1 MEIIF
6 VSLKAPSFL
15 SIPRQKMGKPVNIVF
30 FITFFYGAYLY
41 GQLIDYNSD
50 TPYLKVFV
58 DTDNFGS
65 SYLDTLE
72 EAYNSAPNDTLQFSL
87 LNDLAYYWHTRNL
100 TKALNFTLEG
110 LERCTKKDNQLWHGR
125 FQITQGAILLR
136 MEKLDWAEAV
146 LQEAKSKVLPSDL
159 AFLNT
164 QLGYVYERR
173 GELDKAADYAL
184 ESLKLGQELN
194 DKKAIG
200 LAYSDLSNIFWKQA
214 KYNKGLEYGIKSL
227 VEFEK
232 RGITDLD
239 YDFTLY
245 VVGNNYL
252 QLKRFDEA
260 LKYYE
265 HALAI
270 GERYGFYNNLSDIYI
285 SLADLYAYLN
295 RYEEAENASLNA
307 IKYAELLDNSFML
320 MRSWLSM
327 GKLQHLQGKYKMAIT
342 SLQKSIAIATDD
354 FGDEYYLSE
363 AYETLGKAFAGNHNY
378 MEAYKAF
385 SEYDGLKKEIFT
397 AESDRRIALLQTEF
411 DLAQKEDTI
420 LFQKGK
426 IKKQQSNQILT
437 SIIAGLLL
445 FLLLMGIVAIK
456 NNKRKNVQLQH
467 QNEEKE
473 FLIKEIHHR
482 VKNNLEV
489 VSSLLSLQATHI
501 EDDKIKDNMLQ
512 IQNRIQSMSMI
523 HQNLYHGSNL
533 ATIEMLGYF
542 KNLMNYVLHSY
553 GAEQRIDVVY
563 DMNEIQLNVDIATP
577 IGLIVNELITNS
589 LKYAFPNNT
598 AGVITI
604 GLTRNTSHLELKVT
618 DNGIGIQNG
627 KKSHGSG
634 FGSQLVKL
642 LTKQL
647 DGKMILNQNKG
658 TAVSFEFQLNK
669 AA

>member
-1 MEIIF
+1 
-6 VSLKAPSFL
+6 
-15 SIPRQKMGKPVNIVF
+15 MGKPVNIVF
-30 FITFFYGAYLY
+30 FITFFFGAYLY

-50 TPYLKVFV
+50 TLYLKVFV

-72 EAYNSAPNDTLQFSL
+72 EAYKSAPNDTLQFSI

-100 TKALNFTLEG
+100 TKALDFTLEG
-110 LERCTKKDNQLWHGR
+110 LERCTENDNQLWHGR

-136 MEKLDWAEAV
+136 MEKLDWAETV

-184 ESLKLGQELN
+184 ESLKLGQEQN
-194 DKKAIG
+194 DKKAIA

-232 RGITDLD
+232 RGLTDLD

-295 RYEEAENASLNA
+295 RYAEAEDASLNA
-307 IKYAELLDNSFML
+307 IKYAKFLDNNFML

-363 AYETLGKAFAGNHNY
+363 AYETLGKAFAGDHNY

-501 EDDKIKDNMLQ
+501 EDVKIKDNMHQ

-523 HQNLYHGSNL
+523 HQNLYHGSNM
-533 ATIEMLGYF
+533 ASIEMLSYF

-563 DMNEIQLNVDIATP
+563 DMAEIELNVDIATP

-589 LKYAFPNNT
+589 LKYAFPNNSV
-598 AGVITI
+598 GVITI
-604 GLTRNTSHLELKVT
+604 GLTQNTSHLELKVT

-627 KKSHGSG
+627 KKSHGTG
-634 FGSQLVKL
+634 FGSQLVQL

-647 DGKMILNQNKG
+647 DGKMILNQHKG

>member
-1 MEIIF
+1 
-6 VSLKAPSFL
+6 
-15 SIPRQKMGKPVNIVF
+15 MGKPVNIVF
-30 FITFFYGAYLY
+30 FITFFFAVYSY

-50 TPYLKVFV
+50 TLYLKAFV

-65 SYLDTLE
+65 SYLDSLE
-72 EAYNSAPNDTLQFSL
+72 EAYKSAPNDTLQFSL

-100 TKALNFTLEG
+100 TKALGFTLEG
-110 LERCTKKDNQLWHGR
+110 LERCKENEDQLWHGR

-136 MEKLDWAEAV
+136 MEKLDLAETV

-194 DKKAIG
+194 DKKAIA

-252 QLKRFDEA
+252 ELKRFDEA

-295 RYEEAENASLNA
+295 RYEEAENASLSA

-327 GKLQHLQGKYKMAIT
+327 GKIQHLQGKYKMAIT

-378 MEAYKAF
+378 MEAYRAF

-456 NNKRKNVQLQH
+456 NNKRKNVQLQD
-467 QNEEKE
+467 QNAEKE

-501 EDDKIKDNMLQ
+501 EDVKIKDNIHQ

-523 HQNLYHGSNL
+523 HQNLYHGSNM
-533 ATIEMLGYF
+533 ATIEMLSYF

-563 DMNEIQLNVDIATP
+563 DMAEIELNVDIATP

-589 LKYAFPNNT
+589 LKYAFPNNSL
-598 AGVITI
+598 GVITI
-604 GLTRNTSHLELKVT
+604 GLTQNTSHLELKVT

-627 KKSHGSG
+627 KKSHGTG
-634 FGSQLVKL
+634 FGSQLVQL

-647 DGKMILNQNKG
+647 DGKMILNQHKG

>member
-1 MEIIF
+1 
-6 VSLKAPSFL
+6 
-15 SIPRQKMGKPVNIVF
+15 MGKPVNIVF
-30 FITFFYGAYLY
+30 LITFFFGAVLY

-50 TPYLKVFV
+50 NPYLKVFV

-72 EAYNSAPNDTLQFSL
+72 QAYNNAPNDTLQFSL

-100 TKALNFTLEG
+100 TKALSFTLEG
-110 LERCTKKDNQLWHGR
+110 LERCTEKDNQLWHGR

-136 MEKLDWAEAV
+136 MEKLDWAEMV

-159 AFLNT
+159 SFLNT

-194 DKKAIG
+194 DKKAIA

-214 KYNKGLEYGIKSL
+214 KYNKGLEYGIKSI
-227 VEFEK
+227 VEFEE

-285 SLADLYAYLN
+285 SLVDLYAYLN
-295 RYEEAENASLNA
+295 RYDEAENASWNA
-307 IKYAELLDNSFML
+307 IKYAKLLDNNFML

-327 GKLQHLQGKYKMAIT
+327 GKLQHLQGKYKKAIT
-342 SLQKSIAIATDD
+342 SLQNSIAIATVD

-363 AYETLGKAFAGNHNY
+363 AYETLGKAFAGDHNY

-426 IKKQQSNQILT
+426 IKKQQSNQMLT

-501 EDDKIKDNMLQ
+501 EDVKIKDNMLQ

-523 HQNLYHGSNL
+523 HQNLYHGNNM
-533 ATIEMLGYF
+533 ATIEMRSYF

-563 DMNEIQLNVDIATP
+563 EMNELELNVDIATP

-589 LKYAFPNNT
+589 LKYAFPNNNV
-598 AGVITI
+598 GVITI
-604 GLTRNTSHLELKVT
+604 GLTRNTSLLELKVT
-618 DNGIGIQNG
+618 DNGIGIQKG
-627 KKSHGSG
+627 KKSHGTG
-634 FGSQLVKL
+634 FGSQLVQL

-647 DGKMILNQNKG
+647 DGRMILNQNKG